1 MMASVALRISA
12 GWLFL
17 AVVVAQWYAQ
27 TVSAYSGSSTS
38 GSASGDSTEPECKAP
53 PYSDPSLIRV
63 NPTDEELQELI
74 LEGRCYLACATDH
87 YQVDVIFTE
96 GNFHNVTCMY
106 CEPAPNTKR
115 GWQLHDHVTCD
126 THAFLWF

>member
-17 AVVVAQWYAQ
+17 AVVVAPWYAQ
-27 TVSAYSGSSTS
+27 TVSAYSGSSTN
-38 GSASGDSTEPECKAP
+38 GSASRDSTEPECKAP

-74 LEGRCYLACATDH
+74 LEGRCYLACATEH
-87 YQVDVIFTE
+87 YQVDVIFYLLLFFFLLRAIFTMS
-96 GNFHNVTCMY
+96 HACIVS
-106 CEPAPNTKR
+106 
-115 GWQLHDHVTCD
+115 QLQI
-126 THAFLWF
+126 